1 MRHVWQYA
9 VWGPFFFSLPLPWL
23 FHLGFS
29 FGDRSHDVSQVVRH
43 IGLGGLDSLVALAV
57 WGMGGKAPDTTLP
70 GQVADADRKTV
81 VFGGSP
87 DAATVAKFS
96 AGSSVQVTGGGVD
109 TFNVIDALTADQDRI
124 TLRFALE
131 HAAQGDA
138 VQVNVSPFEQVR
150 KTINTMFNF
159 EQLWSSH
166 IPQAWGR
173 ALSNILNR
181 DSWFPGLGWYPL
193 AALVAGFDQSRI
205 SFEQDASYQSGDT
218 YTNIVV
224 ARPGTV
230 FVGQLAKLYVFMNN
244 RETTIS
250 ELLNIGSQPL
260 QLLTVELPPDPAGPA
275 AVAAKVPGAVL
286 IGTSNEVRFREN
298 RFIRMGDQVENTVGV
313 YFAAGQP
320 GDYKLHNAGALPADR
335 VVFKGFAAT
344 DFLKLATLT
353 VKPLGVSPD
362 PAADIFETEEV
373 TVSVTGDTAAA
384 YALRFSPGPAGKG
397 RITGLRYSAPQL
409 PVGAGSI
416 QENVQI
422 TATYPPDLAF
432 LRTGGELPHALTAA
446 DLTNVCQEHQLTVR
460 ELTVPAVGRV
470 TAGTTAEF
478 QMGIAPVSVTVTSAM
493 PAGAIRNASVQN
505 LGGRPARLKFVAPD
519 HMNAAAAVTF
529 DMLFGT
535 DPAVRKTV
543 TVSVQIMPAP

>member
-1 MRHVWQYA
+1 
-9 VWGPFFFSLPLPWL
+9 
-23 FHLGFS
+23 
-29 FGDRSHDVSQVVRH
+29 
-43 IGLGGLDSLVALAV
+43 
-57 WGMGGKAPDTTLP
+57 
-70 GQVADADRKTV
+70 
-81 VFGGSP
+81 
-87 DAATVAKFS
+87 
-96 AGSSVQVTGGGVD
+96 
-109 TFNVIDALTADQDRI
+109 
-124 TLRFALE
+124 
-131 HAAQGDA
+131 
-138 VQVNVSPFEQVR
+138 
-150 KTINTMFNF
+150 
-159 EQLWSSH
+159 
-166 IPQAWGR
+166 
-173 ALSNILNR
+173 
-181 DSWFPGLGWYPL
+181 
-193 AALVAGFDQSRI
+193 
-205 SFEQDASYQSGDT
+205 
-218 YTNIVV
+218 
-224 ARPGTV
+224 
-230 FVGQLAKLYVFMNN
+230 
-244 RETTIS
+244 
-250 ELLNIGSQPL
+250 
-260 QLLTVELPPDPAGPA
+260 
-275 AVAAKVPGAVL
+275 VL

-460 ELTVPAVGRV
+460 ELTVPAVGPV

-478 QMGIAPVSVTVTSAM
+478 QMGIAPVSVTVTSAT

-519 HMNAAAAVTF
+519 HVNAAAAVTF